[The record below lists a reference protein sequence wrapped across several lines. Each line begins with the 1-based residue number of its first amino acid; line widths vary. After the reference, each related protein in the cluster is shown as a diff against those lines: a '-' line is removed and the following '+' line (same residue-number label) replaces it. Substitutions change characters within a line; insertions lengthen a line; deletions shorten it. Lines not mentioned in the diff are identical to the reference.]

1 MAEGLFDGRYR
12 YDYIYPR
19 GRSGE
24 TLRAYDTQANDR
36 PVVIKRP
43 APNDAPPIRG
53 GQEVSIIN
61 ERDALRRLTG
71 HPVLTELLGEGHYL
85 VGGTSHQYIVMER
98 ATGTIIE
105 EEVLQLAESGERLP
119 LLETLVVVDQL
130 LDLLDTAHRR
140 KIIYNDVDAKHLFW
154 QRENHRLKVID
165 WGNAVHMDEETQ
177 PGTVNEQ
184 SDVYQTGE
192 LLYFILSGGGRAEVP
207 RDAPVA
213 WKVNFGR
220 DIERIPAELV
230 RVVSIALHPNTNVRY
245 RTIHE
250 LRRELEKVRRP
261 LEEERNQ
268 VLSRVNNQLRRTL
281 SKDELYDLERVLQP
295 VLQSDPGYPPV
306 QETLAEVA
314 SRLDD
319 LQISSDLDVAK
330 IYLES
335 GNWESGADVL
345 GDLRGRARGDMRQ
358 TARLLFDW
366 SMLLLENENVPASDA
381 TMTAIQ
387 QVFDGQVGTAARD
400 LVKAEA
406 PDPATHRI
414 HMRLAERVTSA
425 VPEVVLLRPN
435 LFRLAE
441 ALANLDGTDGVHLGE
456 QRELIDEINRMLDAP
471 VREAEDEPVS
481 LIHLRDVYRGIV
493 DRLTALTTLME
504 AVNIGWG
511 ERRLPLSSLER
522 ARNAAM
528 ALADNMHIVGKQAAS
543 TPREAMA
550 ALDNSRD
557 IDPTND
563 TWAIV
568 AELLNDLYR
577 ILESCQTYI
586 PVADG
591 SDLST
596 WLKRTHSQLVPFT
609 ERLFDEMLAG
619 MVQGLTSAS
628 EQWDAYDSLTLGGNR
643 VGTGLALSSAG
654 NAVTTLSPSLAN
666 WLNQLRTVIKNA
678 DYIERHAL
686 TGGLGRAL
694 ADGWAAFD
702 KGNLADAERLALQAE
717 QVARTELHNF
727 LVGRFK
733 MLVEVLRVWIERKG
747 YLSLDRTEAA
757 LVKVSEMYTDEE
769 NIVRE
774 RFNKQMPTR
783 ETYLKAMGKGLVETY
798 ALHSSAAQR
807 VLFVDYVLQGAID
820 AHEEAFED
828 TAFWEQ
834 AAIRALEP
842 HGADHV
848 GVKTLRELVERRK
861 GLLEVQAIF
870 NQIQGVAAIEKLG
883 ATRKQVE
890 GHPQAKL
897 VGEAI
902 RSLRE
907 VEAALPEWANAEFR
921 TAGMKLEN
929 AAKAVQDTE
938 KTANVD
944 LSQYREW
951 LNGIGATAAELHTL
965 RRALR
970 DAIDARPDQPTPELA
985 SLHQR
990 MVEETERVVGGEYAA
1005 TLAVWRDTY
1014 WAFVDVINDQEMRR
1028 SAKLTAMND
1037 LFRAMFIDRHPAYPL
1052 YRHWYDLIE
1061 RAPEFPA
1068 PLTDEPQPRMA
1079 EEDES
1084 LSPEEAVPQ
1093 DELAASVSESS
1104 SRARRSS
1111 GPMTYVVGGLMV
1123 VALLLAGWF
1132 VMTSVFDIG
1141 AGSGAGRDATEAVTE
1156 DVVAVALAGTEPVTE
1171 EVAASVSV
1179 VVTGAVTETETA
1191 TATEA
1196 EPLATATG
1204 ADTATATPS
1213 DTPTETTTPTITA
1226 TSTASVTPTETPS
1239 PTPALPPGG
1248 LTGEVDALNV
1258 LERLPMENAGAIF
1271 WDAERVQIE
1280 PEHWRL
1286 GTGSTTPQEVYV
1298 FGPPSDVFAD
1308 YFGSDADE
1316 RMLVAEAEIVLVTF
1330 NPDLLGSDSVYFG
1343 AVLTP
1348 AGSADPLA
1356 GGAGMHIDVVQPGVL
1371 NVGTREA
1378 NTVTTVLQRSVG
1390 AVIVRV
1396 RLERLPDGTVR
1407 SFLNGE
1413 EVGAPVRPA
1422 GSVDVSSPVVP
1433 AIYVKDGGVVLHIT
1447 EWTLTLQ

>member
-12 YDYIYPR
+12 YDFIYPR

-24 TLRAYDTQANDR
+24 TLRAYDTEANDR

-53 GQEVSIIN
+53 GQEVSILN

-85 VGGTSHQYIVMER
+85 VGGTSHHYIVMER
-98 ATGTIIE
+98 ATGSIIE
-105 EEVLQLAESGERLP
+105 EEVLELAQRGERLP
-119 LLETLVVVDQL
+119 LLEVLVVVDQL

-154 QRENHRLKVID
+154 QRDNHRLKVID
-165 WGNAVHMDEETQ
+165 WGNAVHLDEETQ

-192 LLYFILSGGGRAEVP
+192 LLYFILSGGGRADVP

-213 WKVNFGR
+213 FTVSFGQDAQR
-220 DIERIPAELV
+220 LPSELV
-230 RVVSIALHPNTNVRY
+230 RVISIALHPNTNVRY

-261 LEEERNQ
+261 LEEQRNQ

-281 SKDELYDLERVLQP
+281 SRDELHDLQRVLQP
-295 VLQSDPGYPPV
+295 VQQADPGYPPV
-306 QETLAEVA
+306 REALDEVA
-314 SRLDD
+314 NRLGD
-319 LQISSDLDVAK
+319 LQISADLDAAR
-330 IYLES
+330 IYMQS
-335 GNWESGADVL
+335 ANWESAADIL
-345 GDLRGRARGDMRQ
+345 GELRGRARGDMRQ

-366 SMLLLENENVPASDA
+366 CMLLLDDENLPTSQPMLDA
-381 TMTAIQ
+381 IT
-387 QVFDGQVGTAARD
+387 QVFEGQPATAARD
-400 LVKAEA
+400 LVRAET
-406 PDPATHRI
+406 PDPMLHRI
-414 HMRLAERVTSA
+414 HLRLAERVTSH

-435 LFRLAE
+435 LFRLGE

-456 QRELIDEINRMLDAP
+456 QRELLDEINRMLDAP
-471 VREAEDEPVS
+471 VRDAEDEPVS

-528 ALADNMHIVGKQAAS
+528 ALADNMHIIGKQAAS

-557 IDPTND
+557 IDPTNEA
-563 TWAIV
+563 WGAV

-577 ILESCQTYI
+577 VLESCQTYV

-596 WLKRTHSQLVPFT
+596 WLKRTHSQLQPFT
-609 ERLFDEMLAG
+609 ERLFDEMLTG
-619 MVQGLTSAS
+619 MVQGLSSAG
-628 EQWDAYDSLTLGGNR
+628 EQWEAYDSLTLAGNR
-643 VGTGLALSSAG
+643 VGTGLALSSAS
-654 NAVTTLSPSLAN
+654 NSVSTLSPSLAN
-666 WLNQLRTVIKNA
+666 WLNQLRTVVKNA

-727 LVGRFK
+727 VVGRFK
-733 MLVEVLRVWIERKG
+733 SIVEILRAWIERKG
-747 YLSLDRTEAA
+747 YLSAERTEAA
-757 LVKVSEMYTDEE
+757 LEKVSGLYTDEE

-820 AHEEAFED
+820 AQDNAFDDAGFWEEA
-828 TAFWEQ
+828 AS
-834 AAIRALEP
+834 RALEP
-842 HGADHV
+842 HAADHV
-848 GVKTLRELVERRK
+848 GVKTLRDLVERRK
-861 GLLEVQAIF
+861 GLLEVEAIL
-870 NQIQGVAAIEKLG
+870 NNAHGVGAIDTLG
-883 ATRKQVE
+883 DVRKQLE
-890 GHPQAKL
+890 NHPQAKL
-897 VGEAI
+897 LSEAI

-907 VEAALPEWANAEFR
+907 IEAALPEWANAEFR

-929 AAKAVQDTE
+929 AVKAVQETE
-938 KTANVD
+938 KTTNVD
-944 LSQYREW
+944 FSTYRDW
-951 LNGIGATAAELHTL
+951 VSGLGATAAELHMVRRDL
-965 RRALR
+965 REV
-970 DAIDARPDQPTPELA
+970 INTRPDQPTPELA
-985 SLHQR
+985 AQHER
-990 MVEETERVVGGEYAA
+990 MVNETERSVGAEYAA
-1005 TLAVWRDTY
+1005 TLMVWRDTY
-1014 WAFVDVINDQEMRR
+1014 YAFVDVIKDQQVRR

-1052 YRHWYDLIE
+1052 YRHWHDLIE

-1068 PLTDEPQPRMA
+1068 PPTDEPQPRMA
-1079 EEDES
+1079 DEDES
-1084 LSPEEAVPQ
+1084 LTADEAVPQ
-1093 DELAASVSESS
+1093 DEMAPLPPEAAPRS
-1104 SRARRSS
+1104 RRSD
-1111 GPMTYVVGGLMV
+1111 GGVMTYVVGGLIV
-1123 VALLLAGWF
+1123 IAVLLAGWL
-1132 VMTSVFDIG
+1132 VATSVFGFSLGGEG
-1141 AGSGAGRDATEAVTE
+1141 AAGTGATEEVTE
-1156 DVVAVALAGTEPVTE
+1156 EGVAVALAGTAEVTE
-1171 EVAASVSV
+1171 DTAVGATE
-1179 VVTGAVTETETA
+1179 AVTVTDAPTDTVTAPPATATDADTATPNPSATATVTATLTETA
-1191 TATEA
+1191 T
-1196 EPLATATG
+1196 
-1204 ADTATATPS
+1204 
-1213 DTPTETTTPTITA
+1213 
-1226 TSTASVTPTETPS
+1226 ETPS
-1239 PTPALPPGG
+1239 VTATVTATPTPALPAGG
-1248 LTGEVDALNV
+1248 LTGEVDALAV
-1258 LERLPMENAGAIF
+1258 LERLPVENAGAVF
-1271 WDAERVQIE
+1271 WDAERVAIE
-1280 PEHWRL
+1280 AGHWRV

-1298 FGPPSDVFAD
+1298 FAPPQAVVEA
-1308 YFGSDADE
+1308 YFGGSADE
-1316 RMLVAEAEIVLVTF
+1316 RMLVAETEIVLVTF
-1330 NPDLLGSDSVYFG
+1330 NPDLLGNDSVYFG
-1343 AVLTP
+1343 AVLAP
-1348 AGSADPLA
+1348 AASADGLA
-1356 GGAGMHIDVVQPGVL
+1356 GGAGMHIEVVQPGVL
-1371 NVGTREA
+1371 NVGTRQD
-1378 NTVTTVLQRSVG
+1378 NTVTTVIQRSVG

-1396 RLERLPDGTVR
+1396 RLERLPDGTVQAR
-1407 SFLNGE
+1407 LNGE
-1413 EVGAPVRPA
+1413 PIGGPMRPT
-1422 GSVDVSSPVVP
+1422 GSESVDSPVVP

-1447 EWTLTLQ
+1447 EWTWTLQ